1 MVALTPVFAV
11 IRDSSSGFG
20 LFLEPKM
27 PKTGGAMRHV
37 HLCLYRYR
45 QEVFYRM
52 HGNPKTQIVIRN
64 RVLFIEKRIIFYTAH
79 RTAVAEYY
87 RCSTAT
93 GIV

>member
-1 MVALTPVFAV
+1 
-11 IRDSSSGFG
+11 
-20 LFLEPKM
+20 
-27 PKTGGAMRHV
+27 
-37 HLCLYRYR
+37 
-45 QEVFYRM
+45 M